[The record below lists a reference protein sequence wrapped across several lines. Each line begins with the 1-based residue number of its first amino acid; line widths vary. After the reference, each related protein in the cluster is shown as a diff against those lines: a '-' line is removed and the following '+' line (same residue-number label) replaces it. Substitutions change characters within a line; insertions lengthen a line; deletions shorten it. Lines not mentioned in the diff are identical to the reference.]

1 MTTSYEILLHGIF
14 RADVRKTLK
23 RYTTLR
29 KRLVAELVK
38 LQQGPRGKHA
48 PMRGVDDP
56 ELQGLF
62 RRTWV
67 GRHRLIYLLDE
78 QNRRIIPVF
87 LSGKPRSEDTYVGW
101 QAAALEITFEYRS
114 RNVDQFEIWQGD
126 L

>member
-1 MTTSYEILLHGIF
+1 MTTSYEILLHGTF

-38 LQQGPRGKHA
+38 LQTGPRGSHVM
-48 PMRGVDDP
+48 MRDVDDP

-62 RRTWV
+62 RRTRV

-78 QNRRIIPVF
+78 QKRRIIPVF
-87 LSGKPRSEDTYVGW
+87 LSSKPRSEDSYLGW
-101 QAAALEITFEYRS
+101 QGAATEIAFDYRS
-114 RNVDQFEIWQGD
+114 HNVDEFEIWQGD

>member
-48 PMRGVDDP
+48 PMRDVDDP

-62 RRTWV
+62 RRTQV
-67 GRHRLIYLLDE
+67 GSHRLIYLLDE
-78 QNRRIIPVF
+78 QNRRIIPVY
-87 LSGKPRSEDTYVGW
+87 LSSKPRSEDTYVGW
-101 QAAALEITFEYRS
+101 QGATSAITFDYRS
-114 RNVDQFEIWQGD
+114 RHVDEFEIWQGD

>member
-1 MTTSYEILLHGIF
+1 MTTPYEILLHGNF
-14 RADVRKTLK
+14 RARLTHTLK

-29 KRLVAELVK
+29 KRLVAELEK
-38 LQQGPRGKHA
+38 LRQGPHGRHA

-62 RRTWV
+62 RRTRV

-78 QNRRIIPVF
+78 ENKRIIPVF
-87 LSGKPRSEDTYVGW
+87 LSSRPRSEDTYVGW
-101 QAAALEITFEYRS
+101 QEAASETTLDYRS
-114 RNVDQFEIWQGD
+114 RNFDKFEIWQGE

>member
-1 MTTSYEILLHGIF
+1 MTTPYEILLHGTF
-14 RADVRKTLK
+14 RARLTRTLK

-29 KRLVAELVK
+29 KRLVAELER
-38 LQQGPRGKHA
+38 LGQGPRGGHA

-62 RRTWV
+62 RRTRV

-101 QAAALEITFEYRS
+101 QEAASEITFDYRS
-114 RNVDQFEIWQGD
+114 RNVDRFEIWQGE